1 MASAFVVR
9 RRQKKL
15 RKRHSGCPASNER
28 RRAQLTFVRY
38 DPPAVK
44 EERSW
49 QAPAADGLARARR
62 RLRILIA
69 DDERDQVATLA
80 AILQDEGH
88 QIREVYRGTEVLRM
102 LHEFDPDVA
111 LVDIGMPGMTGYDVA
126 REIRQAYGKERPVL
140 VAITGWKKSSDKI
153 AAKLAGFDHH
163 LPKPF
168 ETKELLELIEPLVAG
183 LSGAA
188 GSATSR

>member
-1 MASAFVVR
+1 MR
-9 RRQKKL
+9 
-15 RKRHSGCPASNER
+15 
-28 RRAQLTFVRY
+28 
-38 DPPAVK
+38 AVK
-44 EERSW
+44 EERSV
-49 QAPAADGLARARR
+49 QPAAAGGLARGRR
-62 RLRILIA
+62 KLRILIA

-88 QIREVYRGTEVLRM
+88 QIREVYRGMEVLRM
-102 LHEFDPDVA
+102 MQGFDPDIA
-111 LVDIGMPGMTGYDVA
+111 LIDIGMPGMTGYDVA
-126 REIRQAYGKERPVL
+126 REIRQTYGKERPVL

-168 ETKELLELIEPLVAG
+168 ETKELLELIEPLVTG
-183 LSGAA
+183 TSGTA